1 MDMSVSF
8 KAAVLFRS
16 NNKTISYFNNF
27 IEVMFI
33 FVVLPASDN
42 TTTRSSVLFTAISEL
57 NFAVRIKLSVLNLT
71 FSSFSGS
78 SGLTGSCGLTGSW
91 TSNLHDLFILS
102 KIYPFEHV

>member
-8 KAAVLFRS
+8 KAAVPFRS

-33 FVVLPASDN
+33 CVVLPASN
-42 TTTRSSVLFTAISEL
+42 STTTRSSVLFTAISEL

-71 FSSFSGS
+71 FSSFSGT
-78 SGLTGSCGLTGSW
+78 SGLTGSCGLTGS
-91 TSNLHDLFILS
+91 
-102 KIYPFEHV
+102 